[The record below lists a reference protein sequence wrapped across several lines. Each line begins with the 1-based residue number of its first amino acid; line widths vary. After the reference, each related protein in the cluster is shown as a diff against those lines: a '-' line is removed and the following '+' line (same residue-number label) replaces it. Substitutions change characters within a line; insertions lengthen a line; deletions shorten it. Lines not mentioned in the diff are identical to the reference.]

1 MTLGIDVSKWQATTP
16 SLSGLDFLFARASVG
31 LASDTKYQMHIAN
44 ARAAG
49 LVVGAYHFAYSGSIA
64 AQAAIFLAAA
74 GDVDFYFVD
83 IEGKQA
89 PTQAETK
96 SFIDACHKVG
106 KPCGLYHSDSGY
118 FQAGQDYNWVAKWS
132 PTPPSRHWN
141 FWQYQGSPLDKD
153 RFNGTVAQLRALAH
167 PETGADVPTPS
178 SYIPGYTAFVKKTGN
193 IRSAP
198 TLTATIYRVSAGESW
213 LVTCWEKGQVDP
225 ADGSDQWLVQWA
237 NNRWEYTA
245 HSNITTG
252 PTAPAGGDCSD
263 EVKAATDPL
272 NAQIA
277 QLQTDVTN
285 ATLAGAQAEW
295 DRQYRSATV
304 AVNLAPR
311 P

>member
-1 MTLGIDVSKWQATTP
+1 MTYNPATLHDLGAFWTGQGGVNLGVVGDTGHVSRGVSYHLGKSQLVATAYSIQT
-16 SLSGLDFLFARASVG
+16 AR
-31 LASDTKYQMHIAN
+31 DK
-44 ARAAG
+44 AG
-49 LVVGAYHFAYSGSIA
+49 LTEAASAIDLGKLDGSLVNLRTFSQWLVNEARHNAPGTSDMREIIYSPDGKTVLRWDRQRGFASAPRPGEADDTHLTHTHVSWYRDA
-64 AQAAIFLAAA
+64 EKRDHTTAFRP
-74 GDVDFYFVD
+74 YF
-83 IEGKQA
+83 
-89 PTQAETK
+89 
-96 SFIDACHKVG
+96 
-106 KPCGLYHSDSGY
+106 
-118 FQAGQDYNWVAKWS
+118 
-132 PTPPSRHWN
+132 
-141 FWQYQGSPLDKD
+141 
-153 RFNGTVAQLRALAH
+153 
-167 PETGADVPTPS
+167 ETGAAVPTPS

-193 IRSAP
+193 VRSAP
-198 TLTATIYRVSAGESW
+198 ALTATIYRVSAGENW

-245 HSNITTG
+245 HSNITSG
-252 PTAPAGGDCSD
+252 PTAPVGGDCTA